1 MNELLKIEELEKN
14 YLSKKN
20 AISALK
26 NINLTVNEN
35 EFVVL
40 VGPSGCGKS
49 TILSIIGNLEKKSSG
64 NIKFKN
70 NNVKIGYMFQEDT
83 LFPWLNVLDNCL
95 LGLKIRK
102 EINESSISYVKGLL
116 EKYGLSAFEKSFPK
130 ELSGGMRQR
139 VALIRTL
146 AIKPDILLLDEP
158 FSALDYQTRINV
170 SDDVYKIIKEEKKT
184 AIMVTHDI
192 SEAIAMAD
200 KVIVLSK
207 RPAVVKNSYTIEME
221 NKGLPSI
228 NRKNK
233 KFDYY
238 YDLIWKDFD
247 YHES

>member
-1 MNELLKIEELEKN
+1 MENIISVKDLDLYYGEKHALHKIN
-14 YLSKKN
+14 MDIKKN
-20 AISALK
+20 SITAL
-26 NINLTVNEN
+26 I
-35 EFVVL
+35 
-40 VGPSGCGKS
+40 GPSGCGKS

-64 NIKFKN
+64 KIEIFKKDLK
-70 NNVKIGYMFQEDT
+70 VGYMFQEDA

-102 EINESSISYVKGLL
+102 EINKENISYVKGLL
-116 EKYGLSAFEKSFPK
+116 KKYGLSSFEKSYPK

-192 SEAIAMAD
+192 SEAISMAD

-207 RPAVVKNSYTIEME
+207 RPAIVKNIYTIEME
-221 NKGLPSI
+221 NKDIPSL

-233 KFDYY
+233 EFNYY

-247 YHES
+247 YHEI